1 MDSHLKLLADSSLH
15 AEIAE
20 RELGEGAVS
29 AARDELDSADAG
41 LAELRSRWP
50 EMTQGE
56 RRIVGRTAAALRE
69 RLDALR
75 ARTPRAAALSDGAPV
90 HDPEEEIDPAA
101 A

>member
-20 RELGEGAVS
+20 RDLAEGAVS
-29 AARDELDSADAG
+29 AAHDRLDAADAG
-41 LAELRSRWP
+41 LAELRARWP
-50 EMTQGE
+50 AMSAVE
-56 RRIVGRTAAALRE
+56 RRIVGGTAGALRE

-75 ARTPRAAALSDGAPV
+75 ARTPQPAAVSDGAPE